1 MTYPSRFTLLIARL
15 RGKDPIAD
23 YYAWLST
30 YGRVTEG
37 RVLDLIPGDGET
49 AIHYRYQIG
58 NVEYEA
64 MQPLTADQQRQGH
77 RYSPGAN
84 ITVRFDPK
92 QPGISIVP

>member
-23 YYAWLST
+23 YYDWLST
-30 YGRVTEG
+30 YGRVAEG
-37 RVLDLIPGDGET
+37 RILDFVQGEEGT

-64 MQPLTADQQRQGH
+64 VHALTADQQQQGH
-77 RYSPGAN
+77 RYVPGAN

-92 QPGISIVP
+92 QPGISIVL

>member
-1 MTYPSRFTLLIARL
+1 MTYPSWFTLLIARL

-23 YYAWLST
+23 YFAWLST
-30 YGRVTEG
+30 YGRVAEG
-37 RVLDLIPGDGET
+37 RILDFVQGEEGT

-64 MQPLTADQQRQGH
+64 VHPLTADQQRHGH

-92 QPGISIVP
+92 QPGMSIVL